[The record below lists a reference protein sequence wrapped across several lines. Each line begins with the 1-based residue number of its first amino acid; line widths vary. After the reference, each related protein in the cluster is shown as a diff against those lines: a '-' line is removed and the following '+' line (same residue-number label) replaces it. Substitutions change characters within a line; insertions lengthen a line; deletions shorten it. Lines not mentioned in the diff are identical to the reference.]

1 MQNKLTQV
9 NDTKVKIEVTADADT
24 LALTLQ
30 QTLKDFQK
38 SMKLP
43 GFREGKAPLNIVEK
57 NADQSRLQAS
67 FIDSAINDL
76 YSKAVIENDLKP
88 VSQPSVSIKKFVP
101 FSLLE
106 VEFEVEV
113 IGKLEI
119 TDYKKI
125 RVARKP
131 VTVTAKDIADTM
143 ESLQDRF
150 AEGKEVKRA
159 AKDGDQ
165 VVINFHGFDSKTK
178 EPISGADGKAY
189 PLVIGSNAF
198 IPGFEPELI
207 GLKPDEEKTF
217 EITFPKDYN
226 VSFLQSKKVTFDIKI
241 NQINEL
247 KKSPLD
253 DAFAAKVGPFKDLA
267 ELKADI
273 KKQLKDEKEQREL
286 QLYQSE
292 VITELT
298 NKSKVT
304 IPDALID
311 EQVERSE
318 EEEKQNLIRQGQT
331 WKEHLEIEGITE
343 AEHRKRNR
351 PTAENIVKSSLIL
364 SQIAQDEKIT
374 VTPEEIDLRVQLLKG
389 QYQDPQMHAELSKP
403 ENLNG
408 IRNQLLT
415 EKTFEYL
422 SKLASK

>member
-9 NDTKVKIEVTADADT
+9 NDTKVKIEVSADADT

-226 VSFLQSKKVTFDIKI
+226 VSFLQNKKVTFEVKVI
-241 NQINEL
+241 QINEL
-247 KKSPLD
+247 TKSPLND
-253 DAFAAKVGPFKDLA
+253 EFAAKVGPFKNLS
-267 ELKADI
+267 ELKADV
-273 KKQLKDEKEQREL
+273 KKQLKAEKEQREL

-292 VITELT
+292 VIAELT
-298 NKSKVT
+298 NKSNVT

-318 EEEKQNLIRQGQT
+318 LEEKQNLARQGQT
-331 WKEHLEIEGITE
+331 WDEHLLIEGITE
-343 AEHRKRNR
+343 EEHRKRNR

-364 SQIAQDEKIT
+364 SQIAQKEKIT

-415 EKTFEYL
+415 EKTFDFI
-422 SKLASK
+422 SDIASQ

>member
-9 NDTKVKIEVTADADT
+9 NDTKVKIEVSADADT

-226 VSFLQSKKVTFDIKI
+226 VSFLQNKKVTF
-241 NQINEL
+241 EV
-247 KKSPLD
+247 
-253 DAFAAKVGPFKDLA
+253 KVSLSFNNLVDWFK
-267 ELKADI
+267 
-273 KKQLKDEKEQREL
+273 
-286 QLYQSE
+286 
-292 VITELT
+292 VI
-298 NKSKVT
+298 VC
-304 IPDALID
+304 
-311 EQVERSE
+311 
-318 EEEKQNLIRQGQT
+318 
-331 WKEHLEIEGITE
+331 
-343 AEHRKRNR
+343 
-351 PTAENIVKSSLIL
+351 L
-364 SQIAQDEKIT
+364 S
-374 VTPEEIDLRVQLLKG
+374 
-389 QYQDPQMHAELSKP
+389 
-403 ENLNG
+403 
-408 IRNQLLT
+408 
-415 EKTFEYL
+415 
-422 SKLASK
+422 

>member
-1 MQNKLTQV
+1 
-9 NDTKVKIEVTADADT
+9 
-24 LALTLQ
+24 
-30 QTLKDFQK
+30 
-38 SMKLP
+38 MKLP

-76 YSKAVIENDLKP
+76 YSNAVIENDLKP

-150 AEGKEVKRA
+150 AEGVEVKRA

-165 VVINFHGFDSKTK
+165 VVINFHGTDSKTK

-207 GLKPDEEKTF
+207 GLKPDEVKTF

-226 VSFLQSKKVTFDIKI
+226 VSFLQNKKVSFEVKVI
-241 NQINEL
+241 QINEL
-247 KKSPLD
+247 TKSPLND
-253 DAFAAKVGPFKDLA
+253 EFATKVGPFKNLS
-267 ELKADI
+267 ELKADV
-273 KKQLKDEKEQREL
+273 KKQLKAEKEQREL

-292 VITELT
+292 VVAELT
-298 NKSKVT
+298 NKSNVT

-318 EEEKQNLIRQGQT
+318 LEEKQNLARQGQT
-331 WKEHLEIEGITE
+331 WDEHLLIEGISE
-343 AEHRKRNR
+343 DEHRKRNR

-364 SQIAQDEKIT
+364 SQIAQKEKIT

-415 EKTFEYL
+415 EKTFDFI
-422 SKLASK
+422 SDIASK